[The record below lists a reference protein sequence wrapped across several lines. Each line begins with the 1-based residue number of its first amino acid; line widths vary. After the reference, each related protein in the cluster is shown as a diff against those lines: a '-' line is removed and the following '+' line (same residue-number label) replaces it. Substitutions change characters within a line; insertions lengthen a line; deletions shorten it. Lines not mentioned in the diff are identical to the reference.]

1 MNRKKYKVSQS
12 DYELFQKQYLM
23 DTIRDAENCKRFG
36 ESFLLKF
43 PTVVHQYVSLGGDY
57 GVAEVEK
64 LWFETDIKKA
74 KQIIAFW
81 IE

>member
-1 MNRKKYKVSQS
+1 MNRKKYKVPRA

-23 DTIRDAENCKRFG
+23 DTIRDADNCKRFG

-43 PTVVHQYVSLGGDY
+43 PTVVQEYVSLGGDY
-57 GVAEVEK
+57 GIAEVEK
-64 LWFETDIKKA
+64 LWHETNIHKA
-74 KQIIAFW
+74 KKIIALW